1 MTIYFT
7 SDLHFCHPFVAA
19 LRGYCKTDDDPI
31 TLHDKVSNGE
41 LTFTELKDLVN
52 WRKHDEDLINNFNEI
67 LKPEDELYVLGDLS
81 TGGRASAQEA
91 IIMVGRLKVPRKRR
105 HLILGNH
112 DPLIPSH
119 GGGKELK
126 DLLDQFNSVSR
137 NEVIVIDGRNV
148 ALSHFQFRSHL
159 DGSSNGRL
167 STNANA
173 KEFSKYA
180 VVDDGSLLLLHG
192 HTHAKE
198 PFEFGNPR
206 EMNVGVDAWS
216 MKPVSEDVVVERL
229 IKPNLYRRPTSTYP
243 NGIVRL

>member
-19 LRGYCKTDDDPI
+19 LRGYGKTDEDPI

-41 LTFTELKDLVN
+41 LSFAELKELVN
-52 WRKHDEDLINNFNEI
+52 WRMHDEDLINNFNEI
-67 LKPEDELYVLGDLS
+67 LKPEDELYILGDLS
-81 TGGRASAQEA
+81 TGGRVSAREA
-91 IIMVGRLKVPRKRR
+91 IAMVSRLKVPRKRR

-148 ALSHFQFRSHL
+148 VLSHFQFRNHF
-159 DGSSNGRL
+159 DGSVSGEL
-167 STNANA
+167 STNANVE
-173 KEFSKYA
+173 EFSNYA
-180 VVDDGSLLLLHG
+180 VVDDGHLLLLHG
-192 HTHAKE
+192 HTHAKD
-198 PFEFGNPR
+198 PFEFDNPR
-206 EMNVGVDAWS
+206 EMNVGVDAWG
-216 MKPVSEDVVVERL
+216 MKPVSEEVVVERL
-229 IKPNLYRRPTSTYP
+229 IKPNLYRHPTVTNSS
-243 NGIVRL
+243 GIVRL